1 MNETLIEV
9 RGKKLYVEIKGI
21 ENTQTLLYLHGG
33 PGESCYEFML
43 HQKERLS
50 SKLRLISI
58 DQRGVWRS
66 DAIDQ
71 DETLKLQ
78 DLIEDCEQLRKQ
90 LGINK
95 WSVLGHSF
103 GGFLGVL
110 YASYYPESVQ
120 CLVLEGPTFDFD
132 KSLRSWLRKAAT
144 LYESIGN
151 IERRRAC
158 LIIANGNQS
167 PQQTLNA
174 FIELGQGLGELRMKV
189 YTPNDG
195 NNYSEIFYSDSQMDD
210 FGRRSNIHFNK
221 LIEEGRIFDSLLP
234 LLKQLSIPTLLIK
247 GRHDPVICEE
257 QTQFFVNNVSKGTLY
272 IYEQSGHL
280 PHYEEPDRF
289 SRDVTQFIL
298 QQTNSLNENSEVR
311 DNY

>member
-1 MNETLIEV
+1 MNGTLIEV
-9 RGKKLYVEIKGI
+9 RGKRLYVETVGI
-21 ENTQTLLYLHGG
+21 ENTHTLLYLHGG

-50 SKLRLISI
+50 SKLRLIGI

-66 DAIDQ
+66 DAIDH

-90 LGINK
+90 LDIKK

-110 YASYYPESVQ
+110 YASYYPDSIQ
-120 CLVLEGPTFDFD
+120 CLILEGPSFDFD
-132 KSLRSWLRKAAT
+132 KSFRSWLRKAAS
-144 LYESIGN
+144 LYESIGD
-151 IERRRAC
+151 IERKGAC
-158 LIIANGNQS
+158 LNIANGTQP
-167 PQQTLNA
+167 PQQTLDA

-195 NNYSEIFYSDSQMDD
+195 NNYSEICYSDSQMAE
-210 FGRRSNIHFNK
+210 FGRRSHIHFTK

-234 LLKQLSIPTLLIK
+234 LLQQLSAPTLLIK

-257 QTQFFVNNVSKGTLY
+257 QTQFFVKHVSNGSLY

-289 SRDVTQFIL
+289 ARDVIQYIL
-298 QQTNSLNENSEVR
+298 EQGSSETN
-311 DNY
+311 